1 MSIKTGDLVR
11 TRTGK
16 VGSVVSIDPDRTAVV
31 VFEDHGARY
40 RLVDLKLINSDTRA
54 TVGAR

>member
-1 MSIKTGDLVR
+1 MSIKTGDQVR

-31 VFEDHGARY
+31 VFEDHGARF
-40 RLVDLKLINSDTRA
+40 RLTDLKLIGSDARA
-54 TVGAR
+54 SAGAR